1 MQMQE
6 NNNYESPIYGMV
18 EVLKP
23 GTFLVSSRFKTL
35 CIYDAFNSRTLFEIK
50 LKEDSKNNQIS
61 INRLEAVPINKT

>member
-1 MQMQE
+1 MHMQRG
-6 NNNYESPIYGMV
+6 YKDESPIYGMV

-50 LKEDSKNNQIS
+50 LKPDSKYIQCSVNK
-61 INRLEAVPINKT
+61 LEAVPINKT